1 MKALRIGMALG
12 FMLSLLGMVPEA
24 RAITVRVRCE
34 VKPDKGLNRVKI
46 QVDAKDLA
54 DGNYS
59 VTVPSPN
66 GEAGAT
72 SGPQTA
78 VGGEVSFDF
87 DSTAQAGVDADTPI
101 SAGFADAGD
110 VVTVTIT
117 PGPFPG
123 SDTCKN

>member
-1 MKALRIGMALG
+1 MKALRVGMVLG

-24 RAITVRVRCE
+24 QAITVRVRCE
-34 VKPDKGLNRVKI
+34 VKPDHGVNRVKI
-46 QVDAKDLA
+46 QVDAKDLDA
-54 DGNYS
+54 GDYS

-66 GEAGAT
+66 GAPGAT

-101 SAGFADAGD
+101 SADFADAGD

-117 PGPFPG
+117 PGPFSG
-123 SDTCKN
+123 SDQCKN